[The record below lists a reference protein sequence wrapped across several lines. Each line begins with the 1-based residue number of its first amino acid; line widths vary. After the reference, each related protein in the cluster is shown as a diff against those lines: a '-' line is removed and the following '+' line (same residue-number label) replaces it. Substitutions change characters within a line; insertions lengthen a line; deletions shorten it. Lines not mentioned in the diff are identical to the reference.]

1 MHVIV
6 WLILN
11 LVNKIYDYIY
21 IFYLELSPV
30 GVRNCIVVV
39 FFIRHNQLR
48 VLQNLINS
56 RLLIN
61 KKKTILPHYTNYLFI
76 YNI

>member
-56 RLLIN
+56 RLLI
-61 KKKTILPHYTNYLFI
+61 KKKNNTSPLYQLFI
-76 YNI
+76 YL